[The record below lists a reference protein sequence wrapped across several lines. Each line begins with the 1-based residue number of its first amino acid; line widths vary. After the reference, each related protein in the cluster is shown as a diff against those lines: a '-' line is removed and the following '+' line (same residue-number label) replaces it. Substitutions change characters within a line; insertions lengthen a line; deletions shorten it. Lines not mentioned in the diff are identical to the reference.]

1 MKLLIYL
8 FALVSLFAFSANANA
23 NLLNP
28 QGSGSAPMPL
38 SSQYSSNRYAP
49 PQPNNQAATPPAANA
64 PAINNAN
71 KPTRLNISPAKIKT
85 VKKVVSKAISALAKN
100 NYTKFKSTASSK
112 FKSMVTKTKFNKVS
126 NSLNNKLQL
135 KNGYNIK
142 YLVALKQA
150 GFKFYMWKLKLAG
163 GKSIYIK
170 TVIKHNKIAGL
181 MFL

>member
-8 FALVSLFAFSANANA
+8 FALVSLFAFGANANA

-28 QGSGSAPMPL
+28 QGSAPMPAAG
-38 SSQYSSNRYAP
+38 QYSSNRYAP
-49 PQPNNQAATPPAANA
+49 PPGANT
-64 PAINNAN
+64 PAINNTN
-71 KPTRLNISPAKIKT
+71 KPSRLNISQAKIKT

-150 GFKFYMWKLKLAG
+150 GFKFYMWKLKLAA

-170 TVIKHNKIAGL
+170 TIIKHNKIAGL

>member
-1 MKLLIYL
+1 MKKLLIYL

-23 NLLNP
+23 NLLNS
-28 QGSGSAPMPL
+28 QGSAPMPQAG
-38 SSQYSSNRYAP
+38 QYPSNRYAP
-49 PQPNNQAATPPAANA
+49 PQPNNQAATPPGANT
-64 PAINNAN
+64 PAINNTN
-71 KPTRLNISPAKIKT
+71 KPTKLNISSAKIKT

-100 NYTKFKSTASSK
+100 NYTKFKSTASLQ
-112 FKSMVTKTKFNKVS
+112 FKNMVTKTKFNKVS

-150 GFKFYMWKLKLAG
+150 GFKFYMWKLKLAS